1 MKKVILI
8 LSIIWFYSITYSQD
22 SHYLEYQSSF
32 NNKEMQS
39 ELKKQ
44 IMPDSINIDSLF
56 ECCLNANLYK
66 EGLSYYQKP
75 ILFHNINSLLHHY
88 FEKFDKSLESEKT
101 VLTNDD
107 YAFFRLF
114 NTLAKCKYI
123 QYHYALIYDITPTS
137 VYNMKRWYKTNI
149 DCLNLDSLNRIL
161 LIDYYNAVCLFLDIC
176 YDDKILIESMLLYEY
191 ERLYNNILINNCNN
205 EIDSI

>member
-1 MKKVILI
+1 MKKVILT
-8 LSIIWFYSITYSQD
+8 LSIIWFYSFTYSQD

-56 ECCLNANLYK
+56 ECCLNANLHK

-101 VLTNDD
+101 VLTNDG
-107 YAFFRLF
+107 
-114 NTLAKCKYI
+114 K
-123 QYHYALIYDITPTS
+123 
-137 VYNMKRWYKTNI
+137 
-149 DCLNLDSLNRIL
+149 
-161 LIDYYNAVCLFLDIC
+161 
-176 YDDKILIESMLLYEY
+176 
-191 ERLYNNILINNCNN
+191 
-205 EIDSI
+205 